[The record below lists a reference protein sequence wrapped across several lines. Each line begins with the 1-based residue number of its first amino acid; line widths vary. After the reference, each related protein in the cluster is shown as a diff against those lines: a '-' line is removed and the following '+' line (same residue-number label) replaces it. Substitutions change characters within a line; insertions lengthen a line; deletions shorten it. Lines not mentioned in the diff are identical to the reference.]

1 MGKLIIVS
9 NRLPLTVSKNK
20 SKFSFQPSVGG
31 LVTGVSS
38 LDMTQE
44 QIWIGWPGITL
55 SGFSTKSDSIELKE
69 KLSEQNYR
77 PVFLKR
83 NDFENYYQG
92 FCNEVIWPLF
102 HYFAQYANYQKKYW
116 DSYKRVNEAFSKEV
130 LEVAND
136 DDVIWIHDYHL
147 MLLPGLIRKK
157 MPRVKIGFFLHIP
170 FPSSEIFRL
179 IPWCAE
185 LLDGLLGSDLIG
197 FHTFD
202 YARHFL
208 ESVRRVL
215 GYEHTLG
222 QITLG
227 NHAVK
232 VDTFPMGIDY
242 QKFSHA
248 PEKNE
253 VQTSISK
260 FRENIKKDYKV
271 ILSIDRLDYTK
282 GIPERLEAFDYFLDK
297 NPNYKGKVIFIVIAV
312 PSRIEVEH
320 YRLLKE
326 QVDNLAGR
334 INGKHGTI
342 GWTPILY
349 MYRSFDFVDL
359 IALYSIA
366 DVLFLTPLRDGMNLV
381 AKEYV
386 AARKNED
393 GVLILGEMAGT
404 AKELGE
410 ALIINPN
417 DLQGT
422 ADALKKAITMPTDEQ
437 KRRMISMRGRLKRYD
452 VKRWAH
458 DFMDRV
464 NQIKEVQRQLISKG
478 LSQSRK
484 NKLLQNYQKS
494 KRALFL
500 LDYDGTLMPF
510 NERPEKVKPDREL
523 KDLLGSLSRNSGNQI
538 VVISGRDR
546 KTLDKWVSNI
556 SNGLVAEH
564 GVWIK
569 EKNSWETLETL
580 SDEWKV
586 EIRPIL
592 EVFVDRTPGSFIEE
606 KDFSLVWHFRKVD
619 PALAIVRLGELKD
632 VLLHITA
639 NLNVGVLEG
648 NKVVEVKDTGIN
660 KGKATMSWLAK
671 AKWDF
676 ILSIGDDWTDE
687 DIFEVLPEWA
697 YSIKVGFGPTKA
709 RFNLPSYR
717 EVRKLLKDLIDVK
730 S

>member
-157 MPRVKIGFFLHIP
+157 MPKVKIGFFLHIP

-437 KRRMISMRGRLKRYD
+437 KRRMISMRGRLERYD

-660 KGKATMSWLAK
+660 KGKATMSWLTK